1 MPFVFFFSIISLC
14 RGYCHIATGM
24 FPKLSSLLKKY
35 TGVKN
40 VNESCSINF
49 GKIRGQTWII
59 RSRPEYNNVSIHF
72 RPFRASPDHFVTLG
86 KTFTGAP
93 CILDNCHRTGFVVEV
108 SIGVGTTYFKS
119 SEDRR
124 GAYETTGSHIILIK
138 KMLLIVKPGNNR
150 M

>member
-14 RGYCHIATGM
+14 RGYCHIGTSK
-24 FPKLSSLLKKY
+24 FPKLLSLLKKY

-49 GKIRGQTWII
+49 GEIRAQTWII
-59 RSRPEYNNVSIHF
+59 RSRPKYNDVSIHC
-72 RPFRASPDHFVTLG
+72 RPFRASPDHFGALR

-93 CILDNCHRTGFVVEV
+93 GILDNCHRTGVVVEV
-108 SIGVGTTYFKS
+108 SAGVGTTYFKS

-124 GAYETTGSHIILIK
+124 GAYKTTGSHIISIK
-138 KMLLIVKPGNNR
+138 KNAADSKTNQ
-150 M
+150 